1 MAYKKILTGLDAI
14 KTKTDTLPTIAS
26 NVSSILSKVNN
37 LGSQKKYSL
46 SRVEYIVGADQY
58 VSFSGAGLVVI
69 LNPNNIVLDGYIGVQ
84 PMKMPPYGVVPIPI
98 GSSSNFHFLGS
109 GYVVSVIWCPLS

>member
-1 MAYKKILTGLDAI
+1 MDTI

-46 SRVEYIVGADQY
+46 SRIEYSVVSNKY
-58 VSFSGAGLVVI
+58 VSFSSAGLVVI
-69 LNPNNIVLDGYIGVQ
+69 LNPNNSVLDGYIGVQ
-84 PMKMPPYGVVPIPI
+84 PMKIPAYGVIPIPI
-98 GSSSNFHFLGS
+98 GSSSDFHFLGS

>member
-1 MAYKKILTGLDAI
+1 M
-14 KTKTDTLPTIAS
+14 
-26 NVSSILSKVNN
+26 
-37 LGSQKKYSL
+37 GSQKKYSL
-46 SRVEYIVGADQY
+46 SRIEYSVGSNQY

-69 LNPNNIVLDGYIGVQ
+69 LNPNNIVLDGYIGNQ
-84 PMKMPPYGVVPIPI
+84 RMDIPAQSAIPIPI